1 MAPPA
6 FDTGQPVKLGLNVC
20 WMLFSCL
27 TSLMLFG
34 VFFGDLLFDE
44 EDDSERPIEE
54 QGIGSGWT
62 DERLCACKWI
72 DDGKVLDPTCDA
84 NNTAKVSVALV
95 PSTKPWQEYRSV
107 SAY

>member
-27 TSLMLFG
+27 TSLMLFV

-44 EDDSERPIEE
+44 EDD
-54 QGIGSGWT
+54 GSWWT

-95 PSTKPWQEYRSV
+95 PSTKPWQECRSV